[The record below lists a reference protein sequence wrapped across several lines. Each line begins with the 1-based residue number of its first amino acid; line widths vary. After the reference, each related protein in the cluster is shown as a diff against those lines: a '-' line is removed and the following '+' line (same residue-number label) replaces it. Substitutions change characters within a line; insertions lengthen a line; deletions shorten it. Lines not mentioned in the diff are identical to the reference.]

1 MAEQDEVKT
10 EEGTAEE
17 TRPEEAGLPEPR
29 QEESRPEETKSTEM
43 MPAAKTEPAV
53 PEEPG
58 PEESGKEKGRVKKL
72 AGFWIRAACFAVITV
87 LLLTYTVYV
96 LTPKHDYGICSMV
109 TYYNQE
115 PDTIDV
121 LTIGTSLAYAGINTN
136 VLWAEYGI
144 AAYNLCSA
152 EQPFWVSYYTLQE
165 ALKTQHP
172 QVILLDAKP
181 AIYTRDYSK
190 RGRTILSTYG
200 IRDIRNRI
208 GATLACVETPK
219 DAVSYLLG
227 LPEVHSNYKK
237 LTLNDFVFPPDN
249 GGRGTTW
256 KGYIESDVIE
266 YHEKPSVV
274 WNSTKR
280 NMNAREEEYARKIF
294 ELAQKENIPLV
305 LIGLPNPDYAND
317 HMYYNSL
324 WTIAAEY
331 GITGINYNDPNVRF
345 GLRYSTDFAD
355 WQHLNVKGS
364 VTFSLKLG
372 QDLRD
377 WLNIPDRRGDPKY
390 DSWEEC
396 TKTWYAKYTTFES
409 SGWEKRPLD
418 WYPEE
423 ELPEELP
430 PEGEGPSPDGTAP
443 EDNHEQMTGEQT

>member
-1 MAEQDEVKT
+1 MAEQDGVRT
-10 EEGTAEE
+10 EEPKQDTV
-17 TRPEEAGLPEPR
+17 
-29 QEESRPEETKSTEM
+29 
-43 MPAAKTEPAV
+43 V
-53 PEEPG
+53 PEEK
-58 PEESGKEKGRVKKL
+58 KETGRAKKL
-72 AGFWIRAACFAVITV
+72 AGFWIRAVCFAVITV
-87 LLLTYTVYV
+87 SLLTYTVYV

-109 TYYNQE
+109 TYYSQE
-115 PDTIDV
+115 PDSIDV

-172 QVILLDAKP
+172 KVILLDAKP

-208 GATLACVETPK
+208 GATLACVETPQ

-237 LTLNDFVFPPDN
+237 LTLNDYVFPPDN
-249 GGRGTTW
+249 GGRGSTW

-324 WTIAAEY
+324 WSIAEEY

-345 GLRYSTDFAD
+345 GLRYSNDFAD

-396 TKTWYAKYTTFES
+396 AKTWYEKYTTFES

-423 ELPEELP
+423 EPL
-430 PEGEGPSPDGTAP
+430 PEGEEPSPDTPAG
-443 EDNHEQMTGEQT
+443 EGDNETMTGEQT